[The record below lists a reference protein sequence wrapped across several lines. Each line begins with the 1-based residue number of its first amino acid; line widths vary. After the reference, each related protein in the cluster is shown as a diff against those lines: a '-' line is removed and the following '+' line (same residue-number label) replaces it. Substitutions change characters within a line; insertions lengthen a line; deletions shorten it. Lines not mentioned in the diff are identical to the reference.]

1 MPVDRDTPV
10 IIARARSLR
19 RVNGM
24 PDTLT
29 LRLEARVPPGIQGGV
44 VIVEQRLTRGD
55 LAKMLAA
62 FEASA
67 PAKVRLAL
75 SRAAAGGQQAQAE
88 RSAG

>member
-29 LRLEARVPPGIQGGV
+29 LRLEARVPPGILGGV

-62 FEASA
+62 FEAGESRSGRISGA
-67 PAKVRLAL
+67 SDPA
-75 SRAAAGGQQAQAE
+75 GPTM
-88 RSAG
+88 